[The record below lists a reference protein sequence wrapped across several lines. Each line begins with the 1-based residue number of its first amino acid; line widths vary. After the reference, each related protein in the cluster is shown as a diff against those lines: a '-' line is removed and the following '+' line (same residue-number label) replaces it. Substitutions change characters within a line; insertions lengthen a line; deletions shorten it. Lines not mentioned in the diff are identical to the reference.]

1 MSEEDAEKFIKLFP
15 RAYFHILKEFV
26 TFFDPRLAYGTF
38 ARVGKKLSF
47 ASLAQFGG
55 EADILTALQAF
66 ESTLSERDGNIIVLP
81 RCPYYTLAENYRK
94 HFRKSLPSEVDET
107 LDSVN
112 KRGTYAAMIPFC
124 ILHQS
129 FRDAMGVQFGLE
141 VKQLGTKNPESGDIF
156 LAEKNL
162 EELGISPD
170 VVKGKLGS
178 AVCVY
183 HMSGFR
189 ERDIIKKE

>member
-1 MSEEDAEKFIKLFP
+1 MSEEDAEKFMVLFP

-26 TFFDPRLAYGTF
+26 TFFDPKLAYGTF

-66 ESTLSERDGNIIVLP
+66 ESTLSERDGNIISLP
-81 RCPYYTLAENYRK
+81 RCPYYTLAAKYK
-94 HFRKSLPSEVDET
+94 QTFRSYLPSEVQET
-107 LDSVN
+107 LESVN
-112 KRGTYAAMIPFC
+112 KRGIYAAMIPFC
-124 ILHQS
+124 IFHQS
-129 FRDAMGVQFGLE
+129 FRDAMGVQFGLQ
-141 VKQLGTKNPESGDIF
+141 VKQLGTKNPDSGDMF

-162 EELGISPD
+162 EELGISAD

-189 ERDIIKKE
+189 ERDIIKK

>member
-1 MSEEDAEKFIKLFP
+1 MSEEDAEKFDKLFP
-15 RAYFHILKEFV
+15 RAYYHILKEFV

-38 ARVGKKLSF
+38 ARVGKKLAF

-66 ESTLSERDGNIIVLP
+66 ESTLSERDGNIISLP
-81 RCPYYTLAENYRK
+81 RCPYYIVAENYRK
-94 HFRKSLPSEVDET
+94 NFRSYLPSEVKET
-107 LDSVN
+107 LESVN
-112 KRGTYAAMIPFC
+112 KRGIYAAMIPFC
-124 ILHQS
+124 IFHQA
-129 FRDAMGVQFGLE
+129 FRDAMGIQFRIE
-141 VKQLGTKNPESGDIF
+141 VKQLGTKHPDTGDIF

-170 VVKGKLGS
+170 DVKVKLGS

-189 ERDIIKKE
+189 ERDIIKK